1 MNFFTG
7 GFALQG
13 GKGGGVFSAC
23 FKFMPGGRVIEV
35 WDCLL
40 TTQPCIID

>member
-13 GKGGGVFSAC
+13 YKGDRVFRAC
-23 FKFMPGGRVIEV
+23 FKFMPGGGSVRFG
-35 WDCLL
+35 
-40 TTQPCIID
+40 TAS